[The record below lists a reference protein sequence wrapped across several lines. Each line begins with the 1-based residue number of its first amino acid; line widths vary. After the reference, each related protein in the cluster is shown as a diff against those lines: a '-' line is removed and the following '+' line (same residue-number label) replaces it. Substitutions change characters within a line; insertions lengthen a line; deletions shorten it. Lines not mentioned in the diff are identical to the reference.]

1 VPIAEA
7 EVEKLVSEVSERMK
21 DPQYT
26 QLAVGSFVESQ
37 PELARYLSAKGAR
50 IGGAQSVV
58 ELAFHAELLCE
69 CLRRDLASELP
80 VISLRK
86 LDVASQG
93 DTTGRLTELEPALA
107 SYIASNLDDEKLK
120 LELSRICLALVIG
133 TR

>member
-1 VPIAEA
+1 MPIAEA
-7 EVEKLVSEVSERMK
+7 VVEEIVSVVSERMK

-26 QLAVGSFVESQ
+26 QLAVGSFVEGQ

-50 IGGAQSVV
+50 IGGAQAVV

-69 CLRRDLASELP
+69 CLRRELGSELP

-93 DTTGRLTELEPALA
+93 DASARLSELEPALA
-107 SYIASNLDDEKLK
+107 SYVASNLEDDKLK
-120 LELSRICLALVIG
+120 LELCRIGLALVIG